1 MINLLKA
8 DFFRVL
14 RTKIVYISLI
24 IAVALPLFIA
34 LINGLTAMAVSSVY
48 TEEDIA
54 ITGVGDTLIGNTFS
68 PVMSFSY
75 IFAVFPVIVIMMDF
89 GNGTL
94 RNKII
99 HGYTRHQIYAAHFIV
114 SLVHIVA
121 ITLLFVAT
129 SVVSALVLG
138 ISKVPAELVATFVSY
153 YLVGFLSVVMVASL
167 GSCLA
172 LSLGNAGAIVITV
185 IGTLFLNYLGS
196 IIGLILQLNKVTNME
211 HLLCFFPS
219 YFTENILAPSILNL
233 AYGADIPHIEAM
245 YIVEAVAGVLLL
257 SGGFYALGTFIFSKR
272 DFK

>member
-24 IAVALPLFIA
+24 IAVVLPLFIA
-34 LINGLTAMAVSSVY
+34 VVNGLTAMATASLYPEGYEPSP
-48 TEEDIA
+48 A
-54 ITGVGDTLIGNTFS
+54 GDTLLGNTFS

-99 HGYTRHQIYAAHFIV
+99 HGYTRQQIYAAHFIV
-114 SLVHIVA
+114 SLIHIAA
-121 ITLLFVAT
+121 ITLVFAT
-129 SVVSALVLG
+129 TNVVSAVVLR
-138 ISKVPAELVATFVSY
+138 ISEVPADLIPVYIIY
-153 YLVGFLSVVMVASL
+153 YLVGLLGIVLVASL
-167 GSCLA
+167 GCCLA

-185 IGTLFLNYLGS
+185 IGTLVLNYLGS
-196 IIGLILQLNKVTNME
+196 IIGLILQLNEVTDME
-211 HLLCFFPS
+211 HFLCCFPS
-219 YFTENILAPSILNL
+219 YLTEWLASYIQYPTPS
-233 AYGADIPHIEAM
+233 DIPHIDPM
-245 YIVEAVAGVLLL
+245 YIVEAVSGVLLL
-257 SGGFYALGTFIFSKR
+257 SGGFYCLGSFIFSKR